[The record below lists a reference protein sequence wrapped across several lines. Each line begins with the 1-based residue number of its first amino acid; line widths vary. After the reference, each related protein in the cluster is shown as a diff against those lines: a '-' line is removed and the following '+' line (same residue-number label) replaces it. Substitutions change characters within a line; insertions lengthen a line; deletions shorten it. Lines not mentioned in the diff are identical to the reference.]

1 MTKSLPNKIYLK
13 EKLFGF
19 KMDPSKRLEENLD
32 DFNKITIDLANID
45 KKINDENQVII
56 LLNYQLD
63 SFIELKVVIKHE
75 RDNISLDDV
84 LGDLRSWDLETKF
97 DNKDSNNGEKI
108 S

>member
-56 LLNYQLD
+56 LLNYLLD